1 MNHFIS
7 LEEAIALT
15 SHYRN
20 RKEQILL
27 ESERNKNL
35 LPISETFDRTAFDK
49 VLAQPGCSAL
59 RIYYGMNEMDQIHA
73 VIVGVNASGQDMLP
87 QNNAIT
93 TNSGSGE
100 EDPSIIETG
109 QRCPD
114 ICPEDSP
121 LNNP

>member
-15 SHYRN
+15 SRYRN
-20 RKEQILL
+20 RKEGILL
-27 ESERNKNL
+27 ESERGKNVL
-35 LPISETFDRTAFDK
+35 ALSETFDRAAFDQ
-49 VLAQPGCSAL
+49 VLSQPGCTAL
-59 RIYYGMNEMDQIHA
+59 RIYYGMKENDQVHA

-87 QNNAIT
+87 QAGAALNDT
-93 TNSGSGE
+93 ESQE
-100 EDPSIIETG
+100 EGIHIIELG

-114 ICPEDSP
+114 LCPEESP

>member
-20 RKEQILL
+20 RKEQILE
-27 ESERNKNL
+27 ESQRGKNIL
-35 LPISETFDRTAFDK
+35 AQSETFDRAAFDQ
-49 VLAQPGCSAL
+49 VLAQPGCTAL
-59 RIYYGMNEMDQIHA
+59 RIYYGMKENDQVHA

-87 QNNAIT
+87 QAGAALNDNG
-93 TNSGSGE
+93 NE
-100 EDPSIIETG
+100 EDEIHIIEIG

-114 ICPEDSP
+114 LCPEESP

>member
-15 SHYRN
+15 SRYRN
-20 RKEQILL
+20 RKEQILE
-27 ESERNKNL
+27 ESQRDKNL
-35 LPISETFDRTAFDK
+35 LPLSETFDRAAFDQ
-49 VLAQPGCSAL
+49 VLAQSGCTAL
-59 RIYYGMNEMDQIHA
+59 RIYYGMKENDQVHA

-87 QNNAIT
+87 QASSWLNNPE
-93 TNSGSGE
+93 NE
-100 EDPSIIETG
+100 EEEIHIIEIG

-114 ICPEDSP
+114 ICPEESP